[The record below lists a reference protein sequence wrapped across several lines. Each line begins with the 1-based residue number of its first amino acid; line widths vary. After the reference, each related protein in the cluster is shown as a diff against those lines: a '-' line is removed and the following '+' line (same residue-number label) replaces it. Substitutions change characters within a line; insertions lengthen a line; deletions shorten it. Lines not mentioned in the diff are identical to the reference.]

1 MSTIRQ
7 FESQA
12 ASPWFIQQRLSMA
25 QIWPQL
31 NPKHE
36 EEGGLGIRPTKTQ
49 TLVLPAYLPLDK
61 EIQYLV
67 QKK

>member
-1 MSTIRQ
+1 
-7 FESQA
+7 
-12 ASPWFIQQRLSMA
+12 MA

-31 NPKHE
+31 NLKHE

-67 QKK
+67 QRSDPRNVYHLLYF

>member
-1 MSTIRQ
+1 
-7 FESQA
+7 
-12 ASPWFIQQRLSMA
+12 MA
-25 QIWPQL
+25 QIWSQL

-67 QKK
+67 QKSDPRNVYRLLYF